1 VELKKLVV
9 VVMAAMEPAAKTHCE
24 SLKASPVKVPGAPAK
39 SLMFSLSF
47 SFGRHHHHHEF
58 Q

>member
-47 SFGRHHHHHEF
+47 SFCHHHEF